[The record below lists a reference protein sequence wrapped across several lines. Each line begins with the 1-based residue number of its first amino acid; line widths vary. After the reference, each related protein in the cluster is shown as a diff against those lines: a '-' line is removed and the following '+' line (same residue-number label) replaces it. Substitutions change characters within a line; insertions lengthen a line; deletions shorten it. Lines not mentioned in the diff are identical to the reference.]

1 MKRYVRRILLPAV
14 FVAMALGFYTSAN
27 FQEIAGGVA
36 IFLFGMLTLEEGFN
50 LFGGGVLERMLSRA
64 TKSVSRSVLFGATAS
79 TLMQSSTLVS
89 VISISFLSAGL
100 MTLAGGIGVI
110 AGANLGSSTGAWLIA
125 GLGLKINIAAFALP
139 ILALAIILVFQKS
152 KPLRGA
158 GHVLVGVGFFFLGIH
173 YMKEGFDS
181 FSEQFDL
188 TEYAMGGVGGLLLYT
203 LIGFIATAILQSSH
217 ATMVLVITA
226 LAAGQLTYEN
236 ALALSIGANV
246 GTTVTAVL
254 GSMTAN
260 YQGRR
265 LALAH
270 VIFNVSA
277 ATVALVFIIPLK
289 MAVTWFSDLVGIA
302 PDDFA
307 LHLAVFHTLFNIIG
321 VLIISPL
328 VGPLI
333 TLLERVV
340 PATEPEVSKPRYLTV
355 AVAAFPVTLRAAV
368 AKEVEH
374 LFANATELIV
384 HGLNLH
390 RHQLYAAEDVGEYV
404 TGAREIFDLDFDQ
417 TYEQRI
423 KVLYG
428 AILEYVNYRP
438 EGDIPGEIRQR
449 LYELREAAEY
459 MVRAVKEVKRM
470 RRNTSAYTRR
480 DRGAVTALYND
491 LRIELARILIELNDL
506 ANADPEDRSV
516 LWLEEERERV
526 QVDKKQA
533 RRRVEAL
540 MREGRL
546 KPNVASSFLNDAH
559 YAYRAMKE
567 MLEGARLL
575 YAEADPGMSEVERLL
590 AMDDDDLNLL
600 DDDDDIEDGIDP
612 IAWVSGWREAVP
624 RRLRTLRQGFRRR

>member
-1 MKRYVRRILLPAV
+1 
-14 FVAMALGFYTSAN
+14 
-27 FQEIAGGVA
+27 
-36 IFLFGMLTLEEGFN
+36 
-50 LFGGGVLERMLSRA
+50 
-64 TKSVSRSVLFGATAS
+64 
-79 TLMQSSTLVS
+79 
-89 VISISFLSAGL
+89 
-100 MTLAGGIGVI
+100 
-110 AGANLGSSTGAWLIA
+110 
-125 GLGLKINIAAFALP
+125 
-139 ILALAIILVFQKS
+139 
-152 KPLRGA
+152 
-158 GHVLVGVGFFFLGIH
+158 
-173 YMKEGFDS
+173 
-181 FSEQFDL
+181 
-188 TEYAMGGVGGLLLYT
+188 MGGVGGLLLYT

-340 PATEPEVSKPRYLTV
+340 RPPNRGEQ
-355 AVAAFPVTLRAAV
+355 AALPDRGRRGLPGDAAAAV

-390 RHQLYAAEDVGEYV
+390 RHQLSPPRTWGV
-404 TGAREIFDLDFDQ
+404 RH
-417 TYEQRI
+417 R
-423 KVLYG
+423 
-428 AILEYVNYRP
+428 RP
-438 EGDIPGEIRQR
+438 G
-449 LYELREAAEY
+449 
-459 MVRAVKEVKRM
+459 
-470 RRNTSAYTRR
+470 
-480 DRGAVTALYND
+480 D
-491 LRIELARILIELNDL
+491 LRRTSTRPTSSGSRCSTGRSSSTSTTGPRGTFRGRSASGSMSCARPPSTWS
-506 ANADPEDRSV
+506 AQSRRSSGC
-516 LWLEEERERV
+516 
-526 QVDKKQA
+526 A
-533 RRRVEAL
+533 ATPPPTPGGTA
-540 MREGRL
+540 GR
-546 KPNVASSFLNDAH
+546 
-559 YAYRAMKE
+559 
-567 MLEGARLL
+567 
-575 YAEADPGMSEVERLL
+575 
-590 AMDDDDLNLL
+590 
-600 DDDDDIEDGIDP
+600 
-612 IAWVSGWREAVP
+612 
-624 RRLRTLRQGFRRR
+624 